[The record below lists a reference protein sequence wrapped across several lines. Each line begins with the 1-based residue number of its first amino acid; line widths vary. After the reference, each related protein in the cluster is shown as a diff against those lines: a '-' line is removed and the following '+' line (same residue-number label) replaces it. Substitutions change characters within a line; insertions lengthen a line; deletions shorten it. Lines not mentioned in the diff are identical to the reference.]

1 MSEQSTPT
9 PPEELG
15 FEAALEELE
24 ELTRKVESGQLPL
37 EETLGAFERGM
48 ALATRC
54 RERLDAAEGRIQKL
68 MPDGETEPFE
78 TTE

>member
-1 MSEQSTPT
+1 MSEETTPT

-15 FEAALEELE
+15 FEQALEELE

-54 RERLDAAEGRIQKL
+54 RDRLEEAEGRIRKL
-68 MPDGETEPFE
+68 LPDGNTEDFE
-78 TTE
+78 TTD

>member
-1 MSEQSTPT
+1 MSEETTPT

-15 FEAALEELE
+15 FEQSLEELE

-48 ALATRC
+48 ALAARC
-54 RERLDAAEGRIQKL
+54 RSRLEEAEGRIRKL
-68 MPDGETEPFE
+68 LPDGGTEDFE
-78 TTE
+78 TTD

>member
-1 MSEQSTPT
+1 MSQETTPT
-9 PPEELG
+9 PAEELG
-15 FEAALEELE
+15 FEQALEELE

-48 ALATRC
+48 ALVGRC

-68 MPDGETEPFE
+68 LPDGETEPFE
-78 TTE
+78 TTD

>member
-1 MSEQSTPT
+1 MSEETAPT

-24 ELTRKVESGQLPL
+24 DLTRQVESGQLPL

-48 ALATRC
+48 ALAARC
-54 RERLDAAEGRIQKL
+54 RERLDAAEGRIKKL
-68 MPDGETEPFE
+68 MPDGSEEDFE